1 MTRVSTKYF
10 LIKGVPIAAL
20 LIYFVLTLLAYR
32 LQTDGAG
39 LWVWGLPFGFG
50 LLALIAGD
58 PIRRRIG
65 VTYKWLAAYTRSLGA
80 LYAATAFGM
89 ALL

>member
-1 MTRVSTKYF
+1 MKSVRTKYR
-10 LIKGVPIAAL
+10 LMKGIPIAAL
-20 LIYFVLTLLAYR
+20 LIYFALTLLAFQLR
-32 LQTDGAG
+32 TDGAG
-39 LWVWGLPFGFG
+39 QWVWGLPFGFG

-80 LYAATAFGM
+80 LYAATAFGL